1 MNEFEKSLE
10 NYIGKERL
18 DNISLM
24 KIGIAG
30 CGGIGSNVAVN
41 LVRSGFKKF
50 KLVDFDLIEHSNL
63 NRQFYFS
70 SQVGQKK
77 VSVLKDNL
85 VKINL
90 DLDIECADLKIDIDN
105 VIGMFDDCDLI
116 VEAFD
121 NPACKAM
128 LVSKLINSGKLIVGC
143 SGVAGIGKSC
153 DIKINKIK
161 DNLIIV
167 GDMVS
172 EVKNSF
178 PLSPRVNVTAA
189 IMADY
194 ILECAVDK

>member
-18 DNISLM
+18 DKILLM

-41 LVRSGFKKF
+41 LVRSGFKKL
-50 KLVDFDLIEHSNL
+50 KLVDFDLIEHSNI
-63 NRQFYFS
+63 NRQFYFC
-70 SQVGQKK
+70 SQIGQKK
-77 VSVLKDNL
+77 VFILKDNL
-85 VKINL
+85 LKINF
-90 DLDIECADLKIDIDN
+90 DLDIECVDSKIDFDN
-105 VIGMFDDCDLI
+105 VIGMFDDCDII

-128 LVSKLINSGKLIVGC
+128 FVAKLINSGKLIVGC
-143 SGVAGIGKSC
+143 SGVAGIGNSC

-178 PLSPRVNVTAA
+178 PISPRVNVTAA

-194 ILECAVDK
+194 ILEYTVKK